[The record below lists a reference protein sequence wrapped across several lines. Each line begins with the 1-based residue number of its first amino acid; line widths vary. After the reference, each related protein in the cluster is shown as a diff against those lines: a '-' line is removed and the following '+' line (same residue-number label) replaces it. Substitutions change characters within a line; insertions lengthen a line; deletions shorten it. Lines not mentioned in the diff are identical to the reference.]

1 MSYNVFD
8 VLRELDSIVDFAR
21 AKLQWDILFFINSR
35 GPSSISE
42 IAEGTNNSKKA
53 VIDAIR
59 KLVEKELIIKVKYDV
74 YDLSEKGKQVLNK
87 LNYFTSHT
95 VSTQKGVD
103 GDNNV
108 LSNNADNP
116 SQNYYLLELIK
127 MSLLNNGTLP
137 IDKVSRELGISKQT
151 VKYYLELFMRKK
163 IFKKVN
169 KKSLLGKSVQT
180 VVLTSEGRKIA
191 YKVPSLIKIRNNL
204 FLRLLLKITFS
215 ISYESALMKLMV
227 FFALSSPIIIY
238 YDGDPPVRILGIV
251 WLYMLVFTS
260 LLSIFAYL
268 TMR

>member
-1 MSYNVFD
+1 MSYNMFD
-8 VLRELDSIVDFAR
+8 ILRELDSIVDFAR

-35 GPSSISE
+35 GPSSVSE

-59 KLVEKELIIKVKYDV
+59 KLIEKELIIKVKYDV

-95 VSTQKGVD
+95 VSTQNGVD
-103 GDNNV
+103 GGNNV
-108 LSNNADNP
+108 LSNIDNP

-127 MSLLNNGTLP
+127 MSLLNNGILP

-169 KKSLLGKSVQT
+169 KKSLLGKNVQT
-180 VVLTSEGRKIA
+180 VVLTNEGRKIA
-191 YKVPSLIKIRNNL
+191 YKVPGLIRIKNNL
-204 FLRLLLKITFS
+204 FLRLLLKMTFS

-238 YDGDPPVRILGIV
+238 YDGDVPIRVIGIL